1 MKRKTL
7 LKRSTKRS
15 TKRSKTLRKTLRNR
29 RSGGK
34 RTAKQIVR
42 QREIGSIYAELS
54 KIKAKQAMLL
64 VERLQG
70 KS

>member
-7 LKRSTKRS
+7 RQRSKALRTRST
-15 TKRSKTLRKTLRNR
+15 R

-42 QREIGSIYAELS
+42 QRKIGAIYAELS

-64 VERLQG
+64 VDRLQG
-70 KS
+70 KI

>member
-1 MKRKTL
+1 MKR
-7 LKRSTKRS
+7 
-15 TKRSKTLRKTLRNR
+15 KTLRKTLRTRSTKRSTR

-42 QREIGSIYAELS
+42 QRRIGEIYAELS

-64 VERLQG
+64 VDRLQG
-70 KS
+70 KI

>member
-7 LKRSTKRS
+7 RKRSTKRS
-15 TKRSKTLRKTLRNR
+15 TLRKTLRK

-42 QREIGSIYAELS
+42 QRKIGAIYAELS
-54 KIKAKQAMLL
+54 SIKAKKAMLL
-64 VERLQG
+64 VRRLRG
-70 KS
+70 EE

>member
-1 MKRKTL
+1 MGTKRSK
-7 LKRSTKRS
+7 KRSTKRS
-15 TKRSKTLRKTLRNR
+15 TLRK

-64 VERLQG
+64 VDRLQG
-70 KS
+70 KV

>member
-7 LKRSTKRS
+7 RKQSKRSNKRST
-15 TKRSKTLRKTLRNR
+15 R

-42 QREIGSIYAELS
+42 QREIGAIYADLS
-54 KIKAKQAMLL
+54 SSKAKQAMRL
-64 VERLQG
+64 VRRLRG
-70 KS
+70 EE

>member
-7 LKRSTKRS
+7 RQRSKRSTLR
-15 TKRSKTLRKTLRNR
+15 TRSKR

-42 QREIGSIYAELS
+42 QRRIGEIYAELS

-64 VERLQG
+64 VDRLQG
-70 KS
+70 KI

>member
-7 LKRSTKRS
+7 RQRSTRNTKRS
-15 TKRSKTLRKTLRNR
+15 TRSIR

-42 QREIGSIYAELS
+42 QRRIGDIYAELS

-64 VERLQG
+64 VDRLQG
-70 KS
+70 KI

>member
-1 MKRKTL
+1 M
-7 LKRSTKRS
+7 KRSTTR
-15 TKRSKTLRKTLRNR
+15 KRSKTLRKTLRRQRNR

-42 QREIGSIYAELS
+42 QRKIGEIYAELS

-64 VERLQG
+64 VDRLQG
-70 KS
+70 KI

>member
-1 MKRKTL
+1 MGTKRSK
-7 LKRSTKRS
+7 KRSTKRS
-15 TKRSKTLRKTLRNR
+15 TLRKTLRK

-42 QREIGSIYAELS
+42 QRRIGDIYAELS

-64 VERLQG
+64 VDRLQG
-70 KS
+70 KI

>member
-1 MKRKTL
+1 MKRKTLRKTL

-15 TKRSKTLRKTLRNR
+15 TLRRQSIR

-42 QREIGSIYAELS
+42 QREIGSIYADLS

-64 VERLQG
+64 VNRLQG

>member
-15 TKRSKTLRKTLRNR
+15 TLRKTLRK

-42 QREIGSIYAELS
+42 QRDIGAIYADLS
-54 KIKAKQAMLL
+54 RIKAKKAMLL
-64 VERLQG
+64 VKRLQG
-70 KS
+70 KI

>member
-1 MKRKTL
+1 MRKRKTL

-15 TKRSKTLRKTLRNR
+15 NRSTLRKTLRK

-42 QREIGSIYAELS
+42 QRTIGSIYADLS
-54 KIKAKQAMLL
+54 RIKAKQAMLL
-64 VERLQG
+64 VDRLQG
-70 KS
+70 KI

>member
-7 LKRSTKRS
+7 RQRSKALRTRSTRS
-15 TKRSKTLRKTLRNR
+15 TR

-42 QREIGSIYAELS
+42 QRKIGAIYAELS

-64 VERLQG
+64 VDRLQG
-70 KS
+70 KI

>member
-7 LKRSTKRS
+7 RKRNT
-15 TKRSKTLRKTLRNR
+15 RSKALRKTLRNTR

-42 QREIGSIYAELS
+42 QRKIGAVYAELS

-64 VERLQG
+64 VDRLQG
-70 KS
+70 KI